1 MAWAKQVI
9 CRGASREGH
18 RGPQGPR
25 YFRPGGGLSRRTL
38 RRGTAENRPCP
49 GPGTRSAAPPFGR
62 AFFQPGP
69 EFKRGYSSA
78 DSRNDPCME
87 HSGYLRNPRLRRS
100 IFNVRPDRS
109 PFGRPAC
116 PDRPPREVFQDPVS
130 LEAARFMGPVN
141 HIPAALGR
149 ELRPRIEVDPRYG
162 VPGLRPRR
170 AGKDLFLRP
179 EALEFFPS
187 PDGDATLVMS
197 CFLGHRVLQVVE
209 WRGKRWEAAGSSPEL
224 PPGTRGKL
232 IFHIEEE

>member
-116 PDRPPREVFQDPVS
+116 PDRPPPGSFP
-130 LEAARFMGPVN
+130 GPRQPGGGTV
-141 HIPAALGR
+141 
-149 ELRPRIEVDPRYG
+149 YG
-162 VPGLRPRR
+162 AGKSYSRR
-170 AGKDLFLRP
+170 ARP
-179 EALEFFPS
+179 GAPFPHRSRSPVRCSRSPS
-187 PDGDATLVMS
+187 PAG
-197 CFLGHRVLQVVE
+197 
-209 WRGKRWEAAGSSPEL
+209 GKGSISP
-224 PPGTRGKL
+224 T
-232 IFHIEEE
+232 